1 MIHICFSLYDKTGH
15 YSKFTGT
22 AILSILENCQV
33 PSQSIS
39 IHILHDNTLTEDNR
53 DKFISLVDSFNQL
66 VEFYNVEKLCAD
78 KIAQIRELFPEV
90 DKTRFSIGMFYRFFI
105 PHVLPAEIEKVIY
118 CDADIIVN
126 LDITEL
132 WQIEL
137 SDKPFGAVPN
147 KFYVNDDKASAE
159 RNLKAIQLCQDGF
172 VKPEDYFFSGG
183 LLMNLNFMRNAEQ
196 TLIDGMKFLNE
207 QNQLQYLDQDL
218 LNYCFSTSYLKL
230 TVKFNRYVML
240 ARPENETVD
249 QKIYHYAGGQ
259 CSFTLDLD
267 DPYNRLWWSY
277 FIKTSWFG
285 VDTINI
291 MLKTIKKIE
300 LDKKVSNFKTP
311 AGAVNKTRA
320 FVIDEKHVY
329 KIEKDFSVRPEEDVI
344 VIEPNNE
351 ESLQL
356 LAELMTAERGKKVF
370 FIGVPDVTFKMKQK
384 GFVEGK
390 DCFNVSSLYFLEWM
404 RSRNSYNLILSM

>member
-22 AILSILENCQV
+22 AILSILENCQA
-33 PSQSIS
+33 PPQSIS
-39 IHILHDNTLTEDNR
+39 IHILHDNTLTENNR
-53 DKFISLVDSFNQL
+53 DKFISLVNSFYQL
-66 VEFYNVEKLCAD
+66 VKFYNVEKLCAD
-78 KIAQIRELFPEV
+78 KIAQIRELFPNV

-137 SDKPFGAVPN
+137 GDKPFGAVPN

-207 QNQLQYLDQDL
+207 QNQLQYPDQDV
-218 LNYCFSTSYLKL
+218 LNYCFSTSYLRL
-230 TVKFNRYVML
+230 PAKFNSIVKNNR
-240 ARPENETVD
+240 ENNEFSIG
-249 QKIYHYAGGQ
+249 KEIIHYAGGQ

-277 FIKTSWFG
+277 FIRTEWFG
-285 VDTINI
+285 VDTIHNI
-291 MLKTIKKIE
+291 LKGTLDSILKTSS
-300 LDKKVSNFKTP
+300 DKD
-311 AGAVNKTRA
+311 RA
-320 FVIDEKHVY
+320 FVVDEEHAY
-329 KIEKDFSVRPEEDVI
+329 QIEKNFSIRQDEDVI
-344 VIEPNNE
+344 IVDPKSKENLNQIFD
-351 ESLQL
+351 
-356 LAELMTAERGKKVF
+356 LMTAERGKKVF
-370 FIGVPDVTFKMKQK
+370 FIGIPNITSNLKKME
-384 GFVEGK
+384 FVEGR
-390 DCFNVSSLYFLEWM
+390 DFFNVSAYYSPVWA
-404 RSRNSYNLILSM
+404 NLKNNYELISAM